1 MNEKVTSH
9 AFLLLPEGRF
19 DVGQSYNWE
28 EYIED
33 GDNSPMEQLLIPQRM
48 GRGGLFVD
56 VGLPISRS
64 ACRI

>member
-1 MNEKVTSH
+1 LNQKVTSH
-9 AFLLLPEGRF
+9 AFHLLPEGRL

-33 GDNSPMEQLLIPQRM
+33 GDNSPMEQLLIPQCM

-56 VGLPISRS
+56 VDLGGIPYI
-64 ACRI
+64 